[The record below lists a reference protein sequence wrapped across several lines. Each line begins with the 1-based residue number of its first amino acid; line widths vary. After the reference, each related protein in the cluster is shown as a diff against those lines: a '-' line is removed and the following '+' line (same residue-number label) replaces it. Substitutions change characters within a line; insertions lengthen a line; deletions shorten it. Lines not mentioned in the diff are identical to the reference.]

1 VLIHKTSDV
10 PPLPRSILS
19 RNPPAPPPPHIK
31 DKSGPHSP
39 SPLVVPP
46 CGGLLCA
53 ERRCGEFPC
62 QCASYPPPLTSCDT
76 LSAPNTRT
84 CHHSSCH
91 SCGAPHQLS
100 PFCVLQLSVVHTYLL
115 TIHEHAGAIIH
126 KSAFV
131 SAEVAYVRF
140 QHLHMLYSYNSY

>member
-10 PPLPRSILS
+10 PPLPRSISS
-19 RNPPAPPPPHIK
+19 RNPPAPPPPYK
-31 DKSGPHSP
+31 GQERT
-39 SPLVVPP
+39 PLTVT
-46 CGGLLCA
+46 LSRSALWWFTL
-53 ERRCGEFPC
+53 RRASLRGAPC
-62 QCASYPPPLTSCDT
+62 QCPSYPPPLTSCDT

-100 PFCVLQLSVVHTYLL
+100 PFCVLQLSVVHTYIL
-115 TIHEHAGAIIH
+115 TIHDHAGAIIH
-126 KSAFV
+126 RSAFV

-140 QHLHMLYSYNSY
+140 QHLHMLYSYNSN